1 MDATP
6 VTRMPGR
13 PRSATVDQRILDVT
27 IQQLVERGYDAMSI
41 EGIATAA
48 GVGKTTIYRR
58 YPGKRELV
66 VGALSSIAA
75 SLQPP
80 PDTGDARADLR
91 AFVRQTFGVF
101 RQDGLGFAMIGTL
114 LVREREDPELMER
127 FRAEVIRPRIEA
139 ATAILRRG
147 VERGEV
153 RWDVRID
160 VVVQMVAGALFA
172 RHVAGQPED
181 DAWVEAVFEILWEG
195 AAAR

>member
-1 MDATP
+1 
-6 VTRMPGR
+6 
-13 PRSATVDQRILDVT
+13 
-27 IQQLVERGYDAMSI
+27 
-41 EGIATAA
+41 
-48 GVGKTTIYRR
+48 
-58 YPGKRELV
+58 
-66 VGALSSIAA
+66 
-75 SLQPP
+75 
-80 PDTGDARADLR
+80 
-91 AFVRQTFGVF
+91 
-101 RQDGLGFAMIGTL
+101 
-114 LVREREDPELMER
+114 MER